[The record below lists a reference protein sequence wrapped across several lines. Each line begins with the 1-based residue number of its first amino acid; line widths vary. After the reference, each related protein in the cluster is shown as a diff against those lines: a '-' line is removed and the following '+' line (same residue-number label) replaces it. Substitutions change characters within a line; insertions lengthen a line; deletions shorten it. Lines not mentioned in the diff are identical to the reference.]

1 VCHILY
7 LSFGEL
13 IGPTARCWGG
23 HEGIAALCRCAG
35 IVRGL
40 RAYRASGCGL
50 REGEGER
57 EPGKTTGG
65 RRLLSQSATAAA

>member
-13 IGPTARCWGG
+13 IGPTARCWGS
-23 HEGIAALCRCAG
+23 HERIAALCRCAG

-40 RAYRASGCGL
+40 RAYRASGRGL
-50 REGEGER
+50 REGERER
-57 EPGKTTGG
+57 EPGKTASGW
-65 RRLLSQSATAAA
+65 RPLSQLATAAT